1 MKVEDSRTGAD
12 NSRMIATYT
21 QLQKQ
26 FVAKRD
32 KRFYDYLI
40 TKRHLT
46 EEVIDKFELGY
57 NDRYFDM
64 NKGEPLIAKDGIT
77 IPFRD
82 MTGRIVAFQSRFID
96 NQITKD
102 GRELRYFFTHN
113 LPMVYERSKYIYN
126 LDRVLTHHY
135 NRSVIIVEG
144 VFDLISLVVAGINNV
159 VTPLQNMVGMEIA
172 EILWRYFDRV
182 YFLMDKG
189 ETGEQILDFKNKRMY
204 DLELYKIPVNDINGV
219 VLKDA
224 NDMLKAGIDIRQY
237 MKDNRTL
244 VVQPQ

>member
-1 MKVEDSRTGAD
+1 MNVGEVHPGAD
-12 NSRMIATYT
+12 NSRMIETYAI
-21 QLQKQ
+21 LQKQ

-40 TKRHLT
+40 AKRCLT

-64 NKGEPLIAKDGIT
+64 KNGEPLIAKDGIT

-96 NQITKD
+96 NQTTAD

-113 LPMVYERSKYIYN
+113 LPLAYERSKYIYN

-144 VFDLISLVVAGINNV
+144 VFDLISLVVAGVHNV
-159 VTPLQNMVGMEIA
+159 VSPLQNMVGVETA
-172 EILWRYFDRV
+172 EILYRYFDRV

-189 ETGEQILDFKNKRMY
+189 ATGEQILEFKNKRMY
-204 DLELYKIPVNDINGV
+204 EMELYSIAVNNVDGKE
-219 VLKDA
+219 LKDA
-224 NDMLKAGIDIRQY
+224 NDMLKAGIDIRAY
-237 MKDNRTL
+237 MKENRRL
-244 VVQPQ
+244 VARKY